1 MCVYIYIYFSMI
13 LLKEQQF
20 ARSFTLIVVVVVATD
35 SAAVVTVNNTPFC
48 VLLPISKVV
57 LPLSF
62 FSINVINLG

>member
-1 MCVYIYIYFSMI
+1 MI

-20 ARSFTLIVVVVVATD
+20 ARSFTLIVVVATD
-35 SAAVVTVNNTPFC
+35 RAAVVTVNNTPFC

>member
-1 MCVYIYIYFSMI
+1 MI

-35 SAAVVTVNNTPFC
+35 RAAVVTVNNTPFC

>member
-1 MCVYIYIYFSMI
+1 MI

-20 ARSFTLIVVVVVATD
+20 ARSFTLIVVVVATD

>member
-20 ARSFTLIVVVVVATD
+20 ARSFTLIVVVATD
-35 SAAVVTVNNTPFC
+35 RAAVVTVNNTPFS